1 MEQSI
6 KLLRLSD
13 CVEMTSRSRSMI
25 YSDIKK
31 GLFPKPFKLGGE
43 NSRGTFFLKAEI
55 NYLIMARASGYSDEA
70 IKSMLSEANTQRSEL
85 LKSNFNI

>member
-1 MEQSI
+1 MKQSM

-13 CVEMTSRSRSMI
+13 CIDLTSRSRSMI

-43 NSRGTFFLKAEI
+43 KSRGTFFLITEV
-55 NYLIMARASGYSDEA
+55 NNLIMARASGYSDKQ
-70 IKSMLSEANTQRSEL
+70 IKLMLHKSLIQRAETLDSEL
-85 LKSNFNI
+85 NV